1 MPCGKAQRGHRFAR
15 ERLDQHARTNVVTDS
30 LSRGH
35 CPALPTETR
44 NSQQSQHDPPRTE
57 HPKHLFPLS

>member
-44 NSQQSQHDPPRTE
+44 NSQ
-57 HPKHLFPLS
+57 